1 MFPMFLAC
9 GALGLAVA
17 SVATA
22 VFGSGPC
29 LAVVGVAEVPG
40 VVACDWFAAFVA
52 GWCGPFRY
60 GPSPPYPLLPVC
72 FAVAALACGASC
84 LFVGVFVGFAVA
96 LSLCYKLWAVV
107 PCASS

>member
-52 GWCGPFRY
+52 GWCGPSRY
-60 GPSPPYPLLPVC
+60 GPSPPCPLLPVC

-84 LFVGVFVGFAVA
+84 LFVGVLVGFAIA
-96 LSLCYKLWAVV
+96 LSLCYELWAVV
-107 PCASS
+107 PCAAS